1 MTGQKSLER
10 FNRIY
15 DNTYSDILKYI
26 IIKCHNI
33 NDSNDIIQEV
43 YFELWKILNKRD
55 IDESNIKSFL
65 IGISIN
71 KIKKHY
77 TLVQRF
83 KTISIFNKS
92 DKDIELIDSLK
103 DSIDL
108 EDLVIRSDEWD
119 FIWNYIKSK
128 KNQNIPKI
136 FYLYYVLDLTIKDIS
151 KELLIGESYVKNIIY
166 RTLDELRSLFGKE
179 SD

>member
-92 DKDIELIDSLK
+92 DKDIELIDNLK
-103 DSIDL
+103 DDIDL
-108 EDLVIRSDEWD
+108 ENLVIKSNEWD

-151 KELLIGESYVKNIIY
+151 KELIVSESYVKNVIY
-166 RTLDELRSLFGKE
+166 RTLDELRSLFRKE

>member
-55 IDESNIKSFL
+55 IDESNIKCFL

-92 DKDIELIDSLK
+92 DKDIELIDNLK
-103 DSIDL
+103 DDIDL
-108 EDLVIRSDEWD
+108 EDLVIKSNEWD

-151 KELLIGESYVKNIIY
+151 KELIVSESYVKNVIY

>member
-119 FIWNYIKSK
+119 FIWNYIKPK

-151 KELLIGESYVKNIIY
+151 KELIVSESYVKNVIY

>member
-1 MTGQKSLER
+1 MTGQKSLEI

-151 KELLIGESYVKNIIY
+151 KELIVSESYVKNVIY

>member
-92 DKDIELIDSLK
+92 DKDIVLIDNLK
-103 DSIDL
+103 DDIDL
-108 EDLVIRSDEWD
+108 ENLVIKSNEWD

-151 KELLIGESYVKNIIY
+151 KELIVSESYVKNVIY

>member
-103 DSIDL
+103 DNIDL
-108 EDLVIRSDEWD
+108 EDLVIKSNEWD

-151 KELLIGESYVKNIIY
+151 KELIVSESYVKNVIY

>member
-151 KELLIGESYVKNIIY
+151 KELIVSESYVKNVIY

>member
-92 DKDIELIDSLK
+92 DKDIELIGSLK

-151 KELLIGESYVKNIIY
+151 KELSIGESYVKNIIY

>member
-103 DSIDL
+103 DNIDL

-151 KELLIGESYVKNIIY
+151 KELIVSESYVKNVIY

>member
-103 DSIDL
+103 DNIDL
-108 EDLVIRSDEWD
+108 EDLVIKSNEWD

-151 KELLIGESYVKNIIY
+151 KELIVSESYVKNVIY
-166 RTLDELRSLFGKE
+166 RTLDELRSLFGKD